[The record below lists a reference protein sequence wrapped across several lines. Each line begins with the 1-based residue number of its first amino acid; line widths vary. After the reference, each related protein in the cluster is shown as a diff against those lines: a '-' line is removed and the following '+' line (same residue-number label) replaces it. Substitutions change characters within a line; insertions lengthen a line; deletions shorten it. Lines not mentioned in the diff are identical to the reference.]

1 MYSMVVVDEAQDM
14 SPAQL
19 LLAQILAGE
28 NGRMVYVGDPAQCHP
43 AGTLVE
49 ITGGEQKRIEDV
61 KAGDMV
67 VTYHDCFRGIRSQGR
82 LVEAT
87 GVRQFEGD
95 MLTLKAAGEE
105 VRVTPNHKI
114 PTRMRSDLGQVWVTY
129 LMETGSFSR
138 VGSCL
143 LRYVAQGK
151 QGAGVFGPSMRLR
164 HERADRVWVL
174 GVYYNER
181 ESRIQ
186 ETVTACQFGLPENCG
201 FEKGAY
207 KQDLIDAIGD
217 NRAKALACL
226 ASFGRE
232 YAYPIAQ
239 KGNPAHIGSYLYVTQ
254 ACNLLPGVNEVRT
267 YDGTR
272 DGGSWAPLEITKEK
286 ASCPVYSL
294 QVQPTEGGHR
304 LYVADGILVHN
315 CIYGFR
321 GADTTILERA
331 ATEMKAKVL
340 NLNITYRCPKK
351 IVELAQR
358 YVPDFTAAVQAPE
371 GEVHEGVLEKFMLE
385 QASSGDFILCRAN
398 APLMSVCLKLIA
410 AGKRAYMAGRDVGE
424 KLLSILRKVQGRK
437 AFQDMADLELRLQRW
452 ADRENDKISR
462 TTKNPDSAAS
472 KHEAIEDIL
481 GIFHALAE
489 GLEEPADIEGELKR
503 LFQEPGLTNK
513 DFVCCSTVHKAK
525 GLEADNV
532 WILAQGFNRPGAEE
546 NNIRYVAITRAK
558 KRLYAVGFA
567 FEGSGPKNLDE
578 ALEQADKEGRDA
590 DFEPHKLESNRC
602 EFVTVESGDFA
613 SKYFVRFGSV
623 AEGSADNWDQI
634 GALLDSWLPGR
645 EWQIDGVAW
654 QRKDLF
660 ASAEKH
666 IPKAFADANS

>member
-28 NGRMVYVGDPAQCHP
+28 NGRMVYVGDPAQ
-43 AGTLVE
+43 
-49 ITGGEQKRIEDV
+49 
-61 KAGDMV
+61 
-67 VTYHDCFRGIRSQGR
+67 
-82 LVEAT
+82 
-87 GVRQFEGD
+87 
-95 MLTLKAAGEE
+95 
-105 VRVTPNHKI
+105 
-114 PTRMRSDLGQVWVTY
+114 
-129 LMETGSFSR
+129 
-138 VGSCL
+138 
-143 LRYVAQGK
+143 
-151 QGAGVFGPSMRLR
+151 
-164 HERADRVWVL
+164 
-174 GVYYNER
+174 
-181 ESRIQ
+181 
-186 ETVTACQFGLPENCG
+186 
-201 FEKGAY
+201 
-207 KQDLIDAIGD
+207 
-217 NRAKALACL
+217 
-226 ASFGRE
+226 
-232 YAYPIAQ
+232 
-239 KGNPAHIGSYLYVTQ
+239 
-254 ACNLLPGVNEVRT
+254 
-267 YDGTR
+267 
-272 DGGSWAPLEITKEK
+272 
-286 ASCPVYSL
+286 
-294 QVQPTEGGHR
+294 
-304 LYVADGILVHN
+304 

-567 FEGSGPKNLDE
+567 FEGSGPKDLDE
-578 ALEQADKEGRDA
+578 ALEQADNKEGRDA
-590 DFEPHKLESNRC
+590 DFEPHRLESDRC

-623 AEGSADNWDQI
+623 AEGPADTWDQI

-645 EWQIDGVAW
+645 GWTIDGIPW
-654 QRKDLF
+654 QRRDLF
-660 ASAEKH
+660 VSAQKH
-666 IPKAFADANS
+666 VPKAFADANS